1 MVSVLPSLG
10 TLGKLLNLSVPRFP
24 HLKNVFFFFFF
35 FNELSEVI
43 HVKT

>member
-24 HLKNVFFFFFF
+24 HLKDGDFFFFL
-35 FNELSEVI
+35 NELCEVI